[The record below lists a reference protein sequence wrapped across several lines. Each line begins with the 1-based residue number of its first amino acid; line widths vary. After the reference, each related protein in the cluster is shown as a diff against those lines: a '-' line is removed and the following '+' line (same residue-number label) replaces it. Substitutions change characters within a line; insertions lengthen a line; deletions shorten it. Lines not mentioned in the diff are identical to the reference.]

1 MKLKDFSV
9 NYIAPHTEIIEI
21 EVETAILSVSNVNVE
36 NPIEGEESDW

>member
-9 NYIAPHTEIIEI
+9 NYIAPHAEIVVM
-21 EVETAILSVSNVNVE
+21 EVEAAILSASNGNVE